1 MTMEVTL
8 MNKAW
13 WKEAVVY
20 QIYPRSFMDSDG
32 DGIGDLKGITSR
44 LDYLETLGVDV
55 IWLSPVYKSPNDDN
69 GYDISDYRD
78 IMDEFGSMADFD
90 EMLKEAHSR
99 GIRIVM
105 DLVVNHTSDE
115 HKWFVESRKGKDN
128 PYRDYYIWKNP
139 KEDGSTP
146 NNWGSC
152 FGGSAWEYD
161 KNTDMYYLH
170 LFSKKQPDLN
180 WENERL
186 RKAIYDMM
194 KFWLDKGIDGFRMD
208 VINFISKD
216 QDFPDDKMGGSK
228 YYSNGPRVHEFLK
241 EMNHEVL
248 SKYDIMTVGE
258 TPSVTPEIAGDYV
271 DESRKELNMIFQ
283 FELMG
288 IDEGKGGK
296 GDVIPWK
303 AKDFKNVLI
312 KWQEALK
319 DKGWNSLYMNNHD
332 QPRMVS
338 RFGDDKNFRVESAKM
353 LATVLHTLKGTP
365 YIYQGEE
372 IGMTNVSFDSIED
385 YNDIETL
392 NAYHEKLNEG
402 IPKETLMEAVHKSS
416 RDNART
422 PMQWDDT
429 LNAGFSKHDP
439 WLKVNPNYKDINVA
453 KALKDPNSIF
463 YYYKK
468 LIKMRK
474 EYKSIV
480 YGDFKAFEVCENV
493 FSYMRT
499 LGDERLFVVINLKGN
514 NEKFILPNGIKYNKA
529 EVILSNYDDENKDIS
544 NIALKPYEAIVYKL
558 L

>member
-1 MTMEVTL
+1 MER
-8 MNKAW
+8 KW
-13 WKEAVVY
+13 WKEGVVY
-20 QIYPRSFMDSDG
+20 QIYPRSFYDSNG
-32 DGIGDLKGITSR
+32 DGIGDLKGVISK
-44 LDYLETLGVDV
+44 LDYLKELGIDI
-55 IWLSPVYKSPNDDN
+55 IWLNPVYKSPNADN

-78 IMDEFGSMADFD
+78 IMDEFGTMEDFD
-90 EMLKEAHSR
+90 ELLCEAHKR
-99 GIRIVM
+99 DIRIIM

-115 HKWFVESRKGKDN
+115 HEWFKKSRESEDN
-128 PYRDYYIWKNP
+128 PYRDFYIWKEGKGG
-139 KEDGSTP
+139 KEP
-146 NNWGSC
+146 NDWKSF
-152 FGGSAWEYD
+152 FGGSAWELD
-161 KNTDMYYLH
+161 KKTDEYYLH
-170 LFSKKQPDLN
+170 LFAVKQPDLN

-216 QDFPDDKMGGSK
+216 QDFPNDKMGGSK
-228 YYSNGPRVHEFLK
+228 YYTNGPRVHEFLK
-241 EMNHEVL
+241 EMNQEVL

-258 TPSVTPEIAGDYV
+258 APSVTPEIARDYV

-338 RFGDDKNFRVESAKM
+338 RFGDDKSFRVESAKM

-453 KALKDPNSIF
+453 KALKDPNSIY

-499 LGDERLFVVINLKGN
+499 LGDERLFIVINLKGN
-514 NEKFILPNGIKYNKA
+514 NEKFILPSEIKYNKA

-544 NIALKPYEAIVYKL
+544 SIALKPYEAIVYKL

>member
-1 MTMEVTL
+1 MER
-8 MNKAW
+8 KW
-13 WKEAVVY
+13 WKEGVVY
-20 QIYPRSFMDSDG
+20 QVYPRSFYDSNG
-32 DGIGDLKGITSR
+32 DGIGDLKGVTSK
-44 LDYLETLGVDV
+44 LDYLKELGIDI
-55 IWLSPVYKSPNDDN
+55 IWLNPIYKSPNADN

-78 IMDEFGSMADFD
+78 IMDEFGTMEDFD
-90 EMLKEAHSR
+90 KLLYEAHKR
-99 GIRIVM
+99 GIRIIM

-115 HKWFVESRKGKDN
+115 HEWFKKSRESKDN
-128 PYRDYYIWKNP
+128 PYRDFYIWKEGKGG
-139 KEDGSTP
+139 KEP
-146 NNWGSC
+146 NDWKSC
-152 FGGSAWEYD
+152 FGGPAWEFD
-161 KNTDMYYLH
+161 KKTDEYYLH
-170 LFSKKQPDLN
+170 LFAVKQPDLN

>member
-1 MTMEVTL
+1 MER
-8 MNKAW
+8 KW
-13 WKEAVVY
+13 WKEGVVY
-20 QIYPRSFMDSDG
+20 QVYPRSFYDSNG
-32 DGIGDLKGITSR
+32 DGIGDLKGVTSK
-44 LDYLETLGVDV
+44 LDYLKELGIDI
-55 IWLSPVYKSPNDDN
+55 IWLNPIYKSPNADN

-78 IMDEFGSMADFD
+78 IMDEFGTMEDFD
-90 EMLKEAHSR
+90 ELLCEAHKR
-99 GIRIVM
+99 GIRIIM

-115 HKWFVESRKGKDN
+115 HEWFKKSRESKDN
-128 PYRDYYIWKNP
+128 PYRDFYIWKEGKGG
-139 KEDGSTP
+139 KEP
-146 NNWGSC
+146 NDWKSC
-152 FGGSAWEYD
+152 FGGPAWEFD
-161 KNTDMYYLH
+161 KKTDEYYLH
-170 LFSKKQPDLN
+170 LFAVKQPDLN

>member
-1 MTMEVTL
+1 MER
-8 MNKAW
+8 KW
-13 WKEAVVY
+13 WKEGVVY
-20 QIYPRSFMDSDG
+20 QIYPRSFYDSNG
-32 DGIGDLKGITSR
+32 DGIGDLKGVISK
-44 LDYLETLGVDV
+44 LDYLKELGIDI
-55 IWLSPVYKSPNDDN
+55 IWLNPVYKSPNADN

-78 IMDEFGSMADFD
+78 IMDEFGTMEDFD
-90 EMLKEAHSR
+90 ELLCEAHKR
-99 GIRIVM
+99 GIRIIM

-115 HKWFVESRKGKDN
+115 HEWFKKSKESKDN
-128 PYRDYYIWKNP
+128 SYRDFYIWKEGKGG
-139 KEDGSTP
+139 KEP
-146 NNWGSC
+146 NDWKSF
-152 FGGSAWEYD
+152 FGGPAWELD
-161 KNTDMYYLH
+161 KKTDEYYLH
-170 LFSKKQPDLN
+170 LFAVKQPDLN
-180 WENERL
+180 WENERV
-186 RKAIYDMM
+186 RKAVYDMM

-208 VINFISKD
+208 VINLISKD
-216 QDFPDDKMGGSK
+216 QNFPDDKMGGSV
-228 YYSNGPRVHEFLK
+228 YYANGPRVHEFLK
-241 EMNHEVL
+241 EMNREVL

-258 TPSVTPEIAGDYV
+258 TPSVTPEIARDYV
-271 DESRKELNMIFQ
+271 DESQKELNMIFQ

-338 RFGDDKNFRVESAKM
+338 RFGDDKSFRVESAKM

-402 IPKETLMEAVHKSS
+402 IPKEILMEVVHKSS

-422 PMQWDDT
+422 PMQWDNT

-439 WLKVNPNYKDINVA
+439 WLKVNPNYKDINA
-453 KALKDPNSIF
+453 TKALKDPNSIF

-499 LGDERLFVVINLKGN
+499 LGDERLFVIVNLKGN
-514 NEKFILPNGIKYNKA
+514 NEEFILPSEIKYNKA

-544 NIALKPYEAIVYKL
+544 NITLKPYEAIVYKL

>member
-1 MTMEVTL
+1 MER
-8 MNKAW
+8 KW
-13 WKEAVVY
+13 WKEGVVY
-20 QIYPRSFMDSDG
+20 QVYPRSFYDSNG
-32 DGIGDLKGITSR
+32 DGIGDLKGVTSK
-44 LDYLETLGVDV
+44 LDYLKELGIDI
-55 IWLSPVYKSPNDDN
+55 IWLNPIYKSPNADN

-78 IMDEFGSMADFD
+78 IMDEFGTMEDFD
-90 EMLKEAHSR
+90 ELLCEAHKR
-99 GIRIVM
+99 GIRIIM

-115 HKWFVESRKGKDN
+115 HEWFKKSRESKDN
-128 PYRDYYIWKNP
+128 PYRDFYIWKEGKGG
-139 KEDGSTP
+139 KEP
-146 NNWGSC
+146 NDWKSC
-152 FGGSAWEYD
+152 FGGPAWEFD
-161 KNTDMYYLH
+161 KKTDEYYLH
-170 LFSKKQPDLN
+170 LFAVKQPDLN

-499 LGDERLFVVINLKGN
+499 L
-514 NEKFILPNGIKYNKA
+514 
-529 EVILSNYDDENKDIS
+529 
-544 NIALKPYEAIVYKL
+544 
-558 L
+558 